1 MIKLT
6 LHPYASGVGDAGLEP
21 MDTISNMI
29 RAVLTAVFFLSA
41 PAVLACDY
49 PSRPAEIPDGS
60 VASQDEMFVG
70 VKAINAYQTAMQ
82 EYLDCIEADE
92 KVAVTS
98 TDDADDKAKKKR
110 ATMFNKKY
118 NAAVEEMTLV
128 VEQFNVEIRAYKQRS
143 K

>member
-1 MIKLT
+1 
-6 LHPYASGVGDAGLEP
+6 
-21 MDTISNMI
+21 MDTMINMI
-29 RAVLTAVFFLSA
+29 RTVLAAVFFLSA

-49 PSRPAEIPDGS
+49 PSRPANIPDGS

-82 EYLDCIEADE
+82 KYLDCIQADE
-92 KVAVTS
+92 VVAVTS
-98 TDDADDKAKKKR
+98 MDDADDKTKKKR

>member
-1 MIKLT
+1 
-6 LHPYASGVGDAGLEP
+6 

-82 EYLDCIEADE
+82 EYLDCIDADE
-92 KVAVTS
+92 KVAVTRM
-98 TDDADDKAKKKR
+98 DDADDKTKKKR
-110 ATMFNKKY
+110 ATMYNKKY

-128 VEQFNVEIRAYKQRS
+128 VEQFNVEIRAYKQRL

>member
-1 MIKLT
+1 
-6 LHPYASGVGDAGLEP
+6 
-21 MDTISNMI
+21 MI

-82 EYLDCIEADE
+82 EYLDCIDADE

-98 TDDADDKAKKKR
+98 MDDADDKTKKKR
-110 ATMFNKKY
+110 ATMYNKKY

>member
-1 MIKLT
+1 
-6 LHPYASGVGDAGLEP
+6 
-21 MDTISNMI
+21 MDTIINMI
-29 RAVLTAVFFLSA
+29 RAVVAAVFFLSA

-82 EYLDCIEADE
+82 EDLDCIAADE
-92 KVAVTS
+92 KAAVTGM
-98 TDDADDKAKKKR
+98 DDADDKAKQKR